1 VDVLGRLPRNRE
13 VPASATP
20 RQAPL
25 VAEPRDSAVL
35 VDVLVL
41 SADVPLFDAIRGAI
55 GERNPVWRARSSE
68 ESVDLLLTGR
78 CGVLLVDMAAVSTN
92 PTTLIA
98 QIVEQFPDVIVV
110 VAGRRED
117 EALLAHLI
125 TEGLV
130 YRFMHKP
137 LTAKRAGMF
146 MQAAI
151 RRHVER
157 RESQVS
163 QALLPIPKVL
173 PGRFDPG
180 KWLFVAAGV
189 AMFVAALV
197 LLAGGR
203 PAHEQDQDG
212 AATQVV
218 TPAAV
223 PAAPQ
228 ADPVLSRARAA
239 FAAGRIEAPAGR
251 NALDLYAAVLL
262 ARPDLPEARTGLD
275 ATIDRIVSVARV
287 AAADGNLPEARR
299 LLARVESVAPS
310 SLAVRRLAA
319 YLAPQQPARG
329 PESPDAVTATPP
341 TAATHATA
349 PEPLPAP
356 QHRGAESS
364 PQPGQ
369 AQARQ
374 QASLRQP
381 ADGATTPLAS
391 HPRSV
396 VVPVAVTPD
405 PLTPRVVNADELR
418 STSSSSRRAAIRTF
432 GAPISSGLPTAG
444 YVKAPRPEP
453 PPVQKPGTSLD
464 PATIAALASPADE
477 LGRIH
482 TTDPVY
488 PADALRNHVEGW
500 VEVSFTITETGSVR
514 DVEVVD
520 SQPHG
525 VFDTAA
531 TEAVEGWRFRP
542 RLANGRPVAHRSYV
556 TLKFNVDG

>member
-1 VDVLGRLPRNRE
+1 M
-13 VPASATP
+13 PAPATP
-20 RQAPL
+20 RQALL
-25 VAEPRDSAVL
+25 VAEPRDAAVL

-41 SADVPLFDAIRGAI
+41 STDVPLFDAIRGAI
-55 GERNPVWRARSSE
+55 GERNPVWRARTAE

-146 MQAAI
+146 LQAAI
-151 RRHVER
+151 RRHVEQ
-157 RESQVS
+157 RESQVN
-163 QALLPIPKVL
+163 QALLPIPRVL

-203 PAHEQDQDG
+203 PPRGQDEES
-212 AATQVV
+212 AATQIV
-218 TPAAV
+218 TPAVV
-223 PAAPQ
+223 PTAPQ

-239 FAAGRIEAPAGR
+239 AAAGRFEAPAGR

-262 ARPDLPEARTGLD
+262 ARPDLPEARAGLD
-275 ATIDRIVSVARV
+275 STIDRIVSVARL

-299 LLARVESVAPS
+299 LLARVEAVAPS
-310 SLAVRRLAA
+310 SLAVQRLAT
-319 YLAPQQPARG
+319 YLAPQSPSSG
-329 PESPDAVTATPP
+329 TGTPEALAATEAVAATPP
-341 TAATHATA
+341 AAAVVAKA
-349 PEPLPAP
+349 PAPLPAP
-356 QHRGAESS
+356 LPAAQRRDVQSS
-364 PQPGQ
+364 PSAGQ
-369 AQARQ
+369 TAARQ
-374 QASLRQP
+374 QPVTGQA
-381 ADGATTPLAS
+381 ADRAATPQVL
-391 HPRSV
+391 HPRPV
-396 VVPVAVTPD
+396 VTPVVVTPD
-405 PLTPRVVNADELR
+405 PLAPRVVNADALR
-418 STSSSSRRAAIRTF
+418 STASRSSRVATRTY

-453 PPVQKPGTSLD
+453 APVEKRVTSLD
-464 PATIAALASPADE
+464 PATTAALAMPTDE

-482 TTDPVY
+482 ATDPVY

-500 VEVSFTITETGSVR
+500 VELSFTITETGSVR

-520 SQPHG
+520 SQPQG

-542 RLANGRPVAHRSYV
+542 RLANGQPVAHRSYV
-556 TLKFNVDG
+556 TLRFNVEG